1 MTTLSSKPIK
11 RPHWVD
17 ERGGIILH
25 SVVFICY
32 LSVNTKQDNENYPCQ
47 GLAMGILGPTQPYLA
62 KQVSD
67 GQFRPIY
74 ASYTIQPDNDDNDM
88 MMIIM
93 LVIIT
98 MCLPRSVCPT
108 TRSASSGP
116 AAPLVTAWRP
126 SSPASSSGYL
136 AHHVLK
142 HIQDLFLS
150 QEVHLQIVAEVGLP
164 SRLPSPLWRLW
175 TAGPSHLQ
183 LPPSPPRSSW
193 RGLLHRQ
200 LQHGQQLVSRLHARP

>member
-1 MTTLSSKPIK
+1 MKFSLPGPCNGNPWTHPTL
-11 RPHWVD
+11 
-17 ERGGIILH
+17 
-25 SVVFICY
+25 
-32 LSVNTKQDNENYPCQ
+32 
-47 GLAMGILGPTQPYLA
+47 LGQTGVRQT
-62 KQVSD
+62 VSAD
-67 GQFRPIY
+67 LRVLRH
-74 ASYTIQPDNDDNDM
+74 PDNDYDDDM

-93 LVIIT
+93 LVITI

-108 TRSASSGP
+108 TRSASSGQ

-126 SSPASSSGYL
+126 SSPASSSGYWVHL
-136 AHHVLK
+136 VLK
-142 HIQDLFLS
+142 YIQDLFLS

-164 SRLPSPLWRLW
+164 SRLPSPLRSLW

-183 LPPSPPRSSW
+183 LPPPPARSSR